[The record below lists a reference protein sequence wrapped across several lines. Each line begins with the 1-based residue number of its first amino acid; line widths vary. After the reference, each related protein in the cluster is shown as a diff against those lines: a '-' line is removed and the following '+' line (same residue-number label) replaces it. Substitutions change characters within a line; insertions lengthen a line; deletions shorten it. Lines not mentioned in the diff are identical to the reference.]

1 MCHYIL
7 DDGWIFAHEA
17 GHCLGG
23 MHVRSKGK
31 KILHVIFIFV
41 NRILYNFFEVSS
53 LYLFF
58 YNN

>member
-31 KILHVIFIFV
+31 KILHVIFIH
-41 NRILYNFFEVSS
+41 RLLYIKVSS
-53 LYLFF
+53 LYLFL

>member
-1 MCHYIL
+1 MCYYIL

-31 KILHVIFIFV
+31 KILHVIFV
-41 NRILYNFFEVSS
+41 QRLLYITFFEVSS
-53 LYLFF
+53 LFLFF